1 MGIPEIEAKK
11 YEGQVKSG
19 SSLISVQSDDSDET
33 KCAKEIFKQGGGQ
46 DITTA
51 GELAVSADNR
61 T

>member
-19 SSLISVQSDDSDET
+19 SSLISVHSDDSDET
-33 KCAKEIFKQGGGQ
+33 KHPKEIFKQGGEGYHNRRR
-46 DITTA
+46 A
-51 GELAVSADNR
+51 AVSADNR